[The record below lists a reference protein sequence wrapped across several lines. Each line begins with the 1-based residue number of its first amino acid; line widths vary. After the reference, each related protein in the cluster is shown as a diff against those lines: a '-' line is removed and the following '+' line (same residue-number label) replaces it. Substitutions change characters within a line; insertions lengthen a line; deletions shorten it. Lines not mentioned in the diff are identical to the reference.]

1 MADILKGAP
10 VAEAINESAK
20 AGVVKLAKEGII
32 PTLAILRVGERGD
45 DISYERGAT
54 KRCEKVGVA
63 VRSMV
68 FPENISQEAL
78 IIEIQALNQDPLV
91 HGILLFRPL
100 PKHMNET
107 AVCESLNPAKDVDG
121 ITSVSMAGVF
131 RGLPQGFP
139 PCTPQACMEVLDYYR
154 IDLTGKKAAVI
165 GRSLVVG
172 KPLAMMLLGRHA
184 TVTICHTRTKD
195 MASICREADILC
207 AAAGQAKMVNGDY
220 LSSGQILLDV
230 GINVDEEGH
239 LQGDVDAG
247 SAQEVVTAYTPVPG
261 GIGTVTTSV
270 LVKHVVEAA
279 LETLQR

>member
-10 VAEAINESAK
+10 VAEAINEIAK
-20 AGVVKLAKEGII
+20 AGVVKLAEEGII

-45 DISYERGAT
+45 DISYERGAI

-78 IIEIQALNQDPLV
+78 VKEIQALNQDPLV
-91 HGILLFRPL
+91 HGILQFRPL

-121 ITSVSMAGVF
+121 ITSASMAGVF
-131 RGLPQGFP
+131 QGLPQGFP
-139 PCTPQACMEVLDYYR
+139 PCTPAACMEVLDYYG
-154 IDLTGKKAAVI
+154 ITLNGKKAVVI

-172 KPLAMMLLGRHA
+172 KPLAMMLLERHA

-195 MASICREADILC
+195 MAAICREADILC
-207 AAAGQAKMVNGDY
+207 AAAGQAKMVNEDY

-239 LQGDVDAG
+239 LQGDADAV
-247 SAQEVVTAYTPVPG
+247 SAQEVVSAYTPVPG

-279 LETLQR
+279 MTTLH